1 MSDRA
6 VLAHWIAQ
14 QKIAERAL
22 EEARADGKKWFQR
35 AKLAKEQGRLD
46 LVEPARQQ
54 ALEARERFEKA
65 ARLLA
70 EAKQERETAAKEARE
85 VKNRQPFEDAQR
97 RAEHAKGE
105 FAKLGIDPEFAA
117 LETETEAAIRAAE
130 EELAGNDDDALARLR
145 SSVASTEDDA

>member
-6 VLAHWIAQ
+6 LLTHWIAQ
-14 QKIAERAL
+14 QKAAERAL

-46 LVEPARQQ
+46 LVEPARQR
-54 ALEARERFEKA
+54 ALEARERYEKA

-70 EAKQERETAAKEARE
+70 EATAEREAAANEARE
-85 VKNRQPFEDAQR
+85 LKQRKPFDDAQR

-130 EELAGNDDDALARLR
+130 EELADRDDDALSRLR
-145 SSVASTEDDA
+145 SNVAGSEEDA